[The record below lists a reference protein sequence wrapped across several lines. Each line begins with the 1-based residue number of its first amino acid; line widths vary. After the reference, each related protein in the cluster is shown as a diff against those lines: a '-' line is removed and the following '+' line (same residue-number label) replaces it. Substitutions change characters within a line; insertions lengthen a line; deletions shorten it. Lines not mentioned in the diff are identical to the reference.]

1 MGQRRQA
8 EGMPHL
14 REGVRAKLPHAALLL
29 QGMQAKRKESKEVK
43 QQPMLTVEEVP
54 TDSLIPYANNAK
66 VHTNE
71 QVGQIETSIK
81 EFGFNDPVAV
91 WDNPAGGI
99 EIVEGH
105 GRVLAAKNLGL
116 ETLPIIRLD
125 HLTDEQRRAY
135 THVHNQL
142 TLNTGWDFDVLDLE
156 LDELDF
162 DFGEFGFDFEALAS
176 EQDFG
181 EEFSLPD
188 GDKPE
193 MRTITFTLHENQ
205 LGFLN
210 GALKEI
216 DPEQYDNFGNQNKNG
231 NKLYGLVK
239 QWQASRR

>member
-43 QQPMLTVEEVP
+43 QQPMLTVEEMP
-54 TDSLIPYANNAK
+54 TVSLIPYANNAK

-71 QVGQIETSIK
+71 QVGQIEASIK

-142 TLNTGWDFDVLDLE
+142 TLNTGWDFDVLENE
-156 LDELDF
+156 LDKLSLDF
-162 DFGEFGFDFEALAS
+162 ELEDYGFSLDGLGVDIDSFFEEQETAKKDLTPKLITCPHCGGEFEA
-176 EQDFG
+176 
-181 EEFSLPD
+181 
-188 GDKPE
+188 
-193 MRTITFTLHENQ
+193 
-205 LGFLN
+205 
-210 GALKEI
+210 
-216 DPEQYDNFGNQNKNG
+216 
-231 NKLYGLVK
+231 
-239 QWQASRR
+239 

>member
-1 MGQRRQA
+1 
-8 EGMPHL
+8 MPHV
-14 REGVRAKLPHAALLL
+14 REGVRPKLPHATLLL
-29 QGMQAKRKESKEVK
+29 QGMQAKRKEGEEVK
-43 QQPMLTVEEVP
+43 QQPMLKVEEAP

-66 VHTNE
+66 IHTNE
-71 QVGQIETSIK
+71 QVAQIEASIK

-91 WDNPAGGI
+91 WDNPEGGV

-105 GRVLAAKNLGL
+105 GRVLAAESLGL

-162 DFGEFGFDFEALAS
+162 DFSELGFASEALIT
-176 EQDFG
+176 DVGFG

-188 GDKPE
+188 GDRPE
-193 MRTITFTLHENQ
+193 MRTVTFTLHEKQ
-205 LGFLN
+205 LDLVN
-210 GALKEI
+210 EALSAV
-216 DPEQYDNFGNQNKNG
+216 DPEQFCNYGNQNKNG

-239 QWQASRR
+239 QWFESKM